1 MHASRGLSTL
11 VISVGAALLVTACA
25 TGSANPSSAPTA
37 SAVPAASSS
46 APSIAA
52 PTAAQAAMSPSA
64 PPAATLGPEFW
75 PLPAGQQSAVVM
87 GSGAYP
93 EFTVVVP
100 AGWHDEGGHFIFKYA
115 GGGPGPVLGLSVWDV
130 GQVPLEP
137 CHWSTTMR
145 DPGPGVDALV
155 RALVAQAGRRA
166 TAPVKVTLAGQSGQY
181 LEWSVPGWVV
191 TGDADFAGCDDPGNG
206 HHDFVSWLATDP
218 DGERYEQVAGQVDR
232 LWVLDVKGQRLVVD
246 ATYSPDTTSADR
258 AELASVVATLRFVA
272 P

>member
-11 VISVGAALLVTACA
+11 IISVGAALLVTACA
-25 TGSANPSSAPTA
+25 TGSVNPSSAPTA
-37 SAVPAASSS
+37 SSVPSALSTTAA
-46 APSIAA
+46 
-52 PTAAQAAMSPSA
+52 TAAQAAMSPSA
-64 PPAATLGPEFW
+64 TPAATLGPGVW
-75 PLPAGQQSAVVM
+75 ALPAGQQSTVVM
-87 GSGAYP
+87 GRGTYP
-93 EFTVVVP
+93 AFAVVVP
-100 AGWHDEGGHFIFKYA
+100 AGWYSEEGHSLRKYA
-115 GGGPGPVLGLSVWDV
+115 AGGGPVLGLSVWDV
-130 GQVPLEP
+130 GQVPLDP

-155 RALVAQAGRRA
+155 VALVSQVGRRA

-181 LEWSVPGWVV
+181 LEWSVPDWVV

-218 DGERYEQVAGQVDR
+218 DGERNEQVAGQVDR
-232 LWVLDVKGQRLVVD
+232 LWVLDVNGQRLVVD

-258 AELASVVATLRFVA
+258 AELASVVASLRFVA